1 MTPAKTTGTVAE
13 KVIALEQETFA
24 AISSRDAASLGRL
37 LADDFVYRTATG
49 DEFER
54 SAFLRNITSLP
65 MTILEVWGENLKATV
80 FGETAVL
87 TGVQKARVRD
97 DKGCEIISAVAF
109 TDVFIRRGGQWLMA
123 LAYGVEL
130 PATPA

>member
-1 MTPAKTTGTVAE
+1 MSQAKTAGTDEE
-13 KVIALEQETFA
+13 KIIALEQEIFA
-24 AISSRDAASLGRL
+24 AISSRDAASLRRL

-54 SAFLRNITSLP
+54 AAFLHNIATLP
-65 MTILEVWGENLKATV
+65 MTILEVRGENLKAKV

-97 DKGCEIISAVAF
+97 EQGREIISAVAF
-109 TDVFIRRGGQWLMA
+109 TDVFIRQGGQWLMA